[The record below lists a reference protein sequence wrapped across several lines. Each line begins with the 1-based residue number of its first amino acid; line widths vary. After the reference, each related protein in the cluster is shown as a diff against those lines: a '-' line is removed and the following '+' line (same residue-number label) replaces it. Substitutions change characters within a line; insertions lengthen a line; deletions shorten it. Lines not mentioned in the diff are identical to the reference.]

1 MRRAESVTVGL
12 GGNGASIVKVVGRPG
27 VVNHFYV
34 SASPAGEYSLL
45 FISWALELDET
56 FEYKTSEKIN
66 IVDNH
71 SISES

>member
-1 MRRAESVTVGL
+1 MRRADSVTVGL

-27 VVNHFYV
+27 VVHHLYV
-34 SASPAGEYSLL
+34 SASHAGEYSLL

-56 FEYKTSEKIN
+56 VEYKSSEKID
-66 IVDNH
+66 IVHNH